1 MQHDPAL
8 THDLMERVCELGNLR
23 RAYRQVVS
31 NRGSAGIDRMTV
43 EELGPWTAKNI
54 QALRA
59 SLLTGTYE
67 PQEIRGVAIPKPS
80 GGTRTLGIPTVVD
93 RLVQQAILQV
103 LQPLCDP
110 GFSDHS
116 YGFRPGRSAHQA
128 LKKAKAYVDEGFVKV
143 VDMDL
148 EKFFDRVNHDIL
160 MSRLAKRFQD
170 KRLLLVIR
178 RFLSAGM
185 MQDGVCNPREEGVPQ
200 GSPLSPLLSNI
211 LLDALDKELEHRG
224 HRFVRFADDCN
235 IYVRS
240 QVAAERVL
248 QSVENWLWKRLR
260 LKINRSKSAAGNTYT
275 RKFLGYRVTREHL
288 IAAPESIQRLKDKLR
303 NLTRRRLPK
312 SLETRVEK
320 LNQLII
326 GWTSYFRLAS
336 MRGVLQGL
344 DQWLRRRI
352 RCIKLD
358 QLKRAFPRVE
368 FLRQRGI
375 NAKSAW
381 MTMRSGKGL
390 WRLSNTPVVNIAM
403 NLEWFK
409 DLGLVSLEQRYLG
422 LPRV

>member
-1 MQHDPAL
+1 M
-8 THDLMERVCELGNLR
+8 
-23 RAYRQVVS
+23 S

-59 SLLTGTYE
+59 SLLNGTYE
-67 PQEIRGVAIPKPS
+67 RQEIRGVVIPKPS

-93 RLVQQAILQV
+93 RLVQQAILQI

-128 LKKAKAYVDEGFVKV
+128 LKKAKAYVDAGYVKV

-170 KRLLLVIR
+170 KRLLLIIR
-178 RFLSAGM
+178 RFLTAGM
-185 MQDGVCNPREEGVPQ
+185 MRNGVFSSRNEGVPQ

-211 LLDALDKELEHRG
+211 LLDELDKELEQRG

-240 QVAAERVL
+240 QSAAERVL
-248 QSVENWLWKRLR
+248 QSVESWLWKRLR
-260 LKINRSKSAAGNTYT
+260 LKINRSKSSAGNTYT
-275 RKFLGYRVTREHL
+275 RKFLGYWVTREHL
-288 IAAPESIQRLKDKLR
+288 MAAPESIQRLKDKLR

-312 SLETRVEK
+312 SLETCVEK

-326 GWTSYFRLAS
+326 GWTGYFRLAS
-336 MRGVLQGL
+336 MRGALRDL

-352 RCIKLD
+352 RCIKLS
-358 QLKRAFPRVE
+358 QLKRTFPRVE
-368 FLRQRGI
+368 FLKQRGLSA
-375 NAKSAW
+375 NSAW
-381 MTMRSGKGL
+381 MTMQSGKGL
-390 WRLSNTPVVNIAM
+390 WRLSNTPVANFAM

-422 LPRV
+422 LPRI